1 MRFSSLIQI
10 LQTGDAGLLW
20 SQPGTDPL
28 LAGAASLERAA
39 ADQLS
44 FLEKG
49 NALSLVLEESAVGAL
64 LLPDEQELIDRA
76 SQRGIAF
83 AVFTDPRLAFAE
95 ALDQLMP
102 RQRPLAE
109 IHPSAVIDERAVV
122 GAGTAIGA
130 RVCIGAGSRVGA
142 DCVLHPGVVLYDDVV
157 VGDGCELH
165 ANAVLHPGSR
175 LGRGCV
181 VNANAVVGSEGFGFV
196 PTAKGWRKMPQT
208 GRVVLEDQVEV
219 GSGSTIDRP
228 SVGETRIG
236 AGTKIDNLVQIGHG
250 VTVGRGCAFAAQVGI
265 AGGAQI
271 GNGVILA
278 GQVGVGNRVVIGDRV
293 IASSKT
299 GLHADVAPGQVMS
312 GFPAIPNRLWLRCSS
327 TFSKLPELARTLREL
342 KRNSPQ

>member
-1 MRFSSLIQI
+1 MRFSSLLKA

-20 SQPGTDPL
+20 SDLGADPQL
-28 LAGAASLERAA
+28 KGAASLELAA

-44 FLEKG
+44 FLEKA
-49 NALSLVLEESAVGAL
+49 NALHSELGQNCAGAL
-64 LLPDEQELIDRA
+64 LLPDQQDLIDCA
-76 SQRGIAF
+76 SQRNIPF
-83 AVFTDPRLAFAE
+83 AVFSDPRLAFAE
-95 ALDQLMP
+95 ALDQLVP
-102 RQRPLAE
+102 RRRPPAG
-109 IHPSAVIDERAVV
+109 IHPTAVIDERAVV
-122 GAGTAIGA
+122 GAGTTIGPM
-130 RVCIGAGSRVGA
+130 VCIGAGSCVGA
-142 DCVLHPGVVLYDDVV
+142 NCVVHPGVVIYDDVL

-165 ANAVLHPGSR
+165 ANAVLFPGSH

-250 VTVGRGCAFAAQVGI
+250 VSIGRGCAFAAQVGI

-278 GQVGVGNRVVIGDRV
+278 GQVGVSNRVVLGDRV

-299 GLHADVAPGQVMS
+299 GLTSDVAAGQVMS
-312 GFPAIPNRLWLRCSS
+312 GFPAIPNRLWLRCVS
-327 TFSKLPELARTLREL
+327 TFSKLPEITKTLREL

>member
-1 MRFSSLIQI
+1 MRFSSLIRI

-20 SQPGTDPL
+20 SQPGADPL
-28 LAGAASLERAA
+28 LEGAASLELAA
-39 ADQLS
+39 GDQLS

-49 NALSLVLEESAVGAL
+49 NALRTALEQSAVGAL
-64 LLPDEQELIDRA
+64 LLPDQQDLIDQA
-76 SQRGIAF
+76 SQRAIAF
-83 AVFTDPRLAFAE
+83 AVFKDPRLAFAE

-109 IHPSAVIDERAVV
+109 IHPTAVIDERAVV
-122 GAGTAIGA
+122 GAGTAVAA

-142 DCVLHPGVVLYDDVV
+142 DCVLHPGVVIYDDVV
-157 VGDGCELH
+157 VGNGCELH
-165 ANAVLHPGSR
+165 ANAVLHPGTR

-208 GRVVLEDQVEV
+208 GQVVLEDLVEV

-250 VTVGRGCAFAAQVGI
+250 VRVGRGCAFAAQVGI

-278 GQVGVGNRVVIGDRV
+278 GQVGVGNRVVVGDRA

-299 GLHADVAPGQVMS
+299 GLHADVAAGEVMS
-312 GFPAIPNRLWLRCSS
+312 GFPAIPNRLWLRCAN
-327 TFSKLPELARTLREL
+327 TFSKLPEMARTLREL
-342 KRNSPQ
+342 KRNTPQ

>member
-1 MRFSSLIQI
+1 MRFSSLIRI

-20 SQPGTDPL
+20 SQPGADPL
-28 LAGAASLERAA
+28 LEGAASLELAA

-49 NALSLVLEESAVGAL
+49 NALRTALEQSNVGAL
-64 LLPDEQELIDRA
+64 LLPDQQDLIDRA

-83 AVFTDPRLAFAE
+83 AVFKDPRLAFAE
-95 ALDQLMP
+95 ALDQLTP

-109 IHPSAVIDERAVV
+109 IHPTAVIDERAVV
-122 GAGTAIGA
+122 GAGTAVAA

-142 DCVLHPGVVLYDDVV
+142 DCVLHPGVVIYDDVV

-181 VNANAVVGSEGFGFV
+181 INANAVVGSEGFGFV

-208 GRVVLEDQVEV
+208 GQVVLEDLVEV

-250 VTVGRGCAFAAQVGI
+250 VRVGRGCAFAAQVGI

-278 GQVGVGNRVVIGDRV
+278 GQVGVGNRVVVGDRA

-299 GLHADVAPGQVMS
+299 GLHADVAAGEVMS
-312 GFPAIPNRLWLRCSS
+312 GFPAIPNRLWLRCSN
-327 TFSKLPELARTLREL
+327 TFSKLPEMAKTLREL